1 MAASTSKQGAGILG
15 AGAAA
20 CAACCAPPIIGFLA
34 AASIS
39 TLIGVALFG
48 LVGLAVLVIAAAA
61 YLRRRRAND
70 PCVAE
75 PEADPVTVTLGRNP
89 DA

>member
-1 MAASTSKQGAGILG
+1 MAASTSKHGAGIAG
-15 AGAAA
+15 PGAAA

-48 LVGLAVLVIAAAA
+48 LVGWPSSSSPQPLPPPLE
-61 YLRRRRAND
+61 RQ
-70 PCVAE
+70 
-75 PEADPVTVTLGRNP
+75 
-89 DA
+89 